1 MQYFRIDYTDHE
13 WYKLMKSFGE
23 NLPTEYCDCFDRHGE
38 VAEDYEGIF
47 CCDIYKSKIQERGN

>member
-38 VAEDYEGIF
+38 VAEDYEGVF
-47 CCDIYKSKIQERGN
+47 CCDIYKLKKQERK